1 MNNDVEKMNNLCSK
15 VYLVWL
21 MGGKEIEVPDEL
33 FTPKIIKKKFEVF
46 NIDIKL
52 PSYLLVIL
60 DICSESNPGLVQVI
74 LMDLLEDIKNRK
86 GPIPKG
92 YEVSPDDFSYAF
104 PMKFPIITD
113 KEIYNKYLE
122 KFDRE
127 VKTPNGNLCDTPE
140 WWLKVME
147 E

>member
-1 MNNDVEKMNNLCSK
+1 
-15 VYLVWL
+15 
-21 MGGKEIEVPDEL
+21 
-33 FTPKIIKKKFEVF
+33 
-46 NIDIKL
+46 
-52 PSYLLVIL
+52 
-60 DICSESNPGLVQVI
+60 
-74 LMDLLEDIKNRK
+74 MDLLENIKNRK

-122 KFDRE
+122 KFDRD
-127 VKTPNGNLCDTPE
+127 VKTPDGNLCDTPE

-147 E
+147 D